1 MDAWPGRPTPMG
13 STPDTQGTNF
23 AVYSASA
30 TEGAI
35 SLCLF
40 ADDGTEKPSRVAE
53 ARCPDLAALACSSQ
67 LAVGCSACLMVWPA
81 SLRSAFASALRR
93 WSSGEVMNTSGGISQ
108 LGSRTF
114 LVTGPL
120 TSLWT
125 SGPGI
130 ESPCRFQPLPKRQRV
145 FRCQRH
151 FVDVDVDAHLL
162 LGRVRRR
169 WTGCVARS
177 LTLPLRIGAS
187 GRPVRDI
194 HRRSR
199 RY

>member
-67 LAVGCSACLMVWPA
+67 LAVGCSACLTVWPA

-125 SGPGI
+125 SGPV
-130 ESPCRFQPLPKRQRV
+130 SNRLAAFSRCRNGSGF
-145 FRCQRH
+145 F
-151 FVDVDVDAHLL
+151 
-162 LGRVRRR
+162 
-169 WTGCVARS
+169 
-177 LTLPLRIGAS
+177 GAS
-187 GRPVRDI
+187 GTSLMSMLMLIYYSVECGAGGPGAWRGR
-194 HRRSR
+194 
-199 RY
+199 